1 MKEREPRIR
10 VHVIRSSEA
19 IDADRWADQYVALCL
34 RILRPDLRI
43 PEAA

>member
-1 MKEREPRIR
+1 MKEKASRIN

-19 IDADRWADQYVALCL
+19 IDADAWADQYVALCL
-34 RILRPDLRI
+34 RILRPDLRL